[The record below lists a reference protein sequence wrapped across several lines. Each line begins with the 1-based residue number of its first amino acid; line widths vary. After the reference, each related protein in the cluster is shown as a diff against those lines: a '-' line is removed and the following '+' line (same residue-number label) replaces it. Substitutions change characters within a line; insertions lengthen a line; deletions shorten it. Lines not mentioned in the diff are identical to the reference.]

1 MGLPL
6 LSVMHEFSCSLDRDK
21 EKAESKLTL
30 TSFVFE
36 NSKSREKTL
45 EGIVTHWDRP
55 AAHRV

>member
-45 EGIVTHWDRP
+45 EGIVTH
-55 AAHRV
+55 